1 MHKVHQHKLSSNNF
15 KSTTTFENKS
25 AAWRG
30 AHSYSRWAA
39 TAQSQI
45 YPRPCL
51 FPQYVLTSALHS
63 LTLTC
68 EQALL
73 PVLWAQRQESSS
85 KSTTGAARSCGLLG
99 LSSGSDSH
107 ARRSKHS
114 IQKECDNWGRSSY
127 LGHCFVC
134 FVTVSCAFKRP
145 DNLGSKCH
153 VVRKQTWSG
162 GGGPGGHKGSDWSHV
177 LSRNDVTLP
186 KS

>member
-1 MHKVHQHKLSSNNF
+1 MKIHKVHQQKLSSNNF

-85 KSTTGAARSCGLLG
+85 KSTTGAARSCGCSAYHQG
-99 LSSGSDSH
+99 
-107 ARRSKHS
+107 
-114 IQKECDNWGRSSY
+114 
-127 LGHCFVC
+127 
-134 FVTVSCAFKRP
+134 VTVMHGAANIQFKRSP
-145 DNLGSKCH
+145 IIE
-153 VVRKQTWSG
+153 G
-162 GGGPGGHKGSDWSHV
+162 GAVIWDTVLCV
-177 LSRNDVTLP
+177 LSLWAALLKGQTIWVPNVM
-186 KS
+186 